1 LPSRSVIGAGYLDKH
16 TAEGRKNG
24 RGLEDF
30 KKTETAALANKSDV
44 PDFQPPLLPAA
55 AVTVTLT
62 EEPVRYLAALLDR
75 EENSIAADLRA
86 MLAATATTSRLVP
99 ETNVAEANRGYRRL
113 TCSTNSP
120 N

>member
-1 LPSRSVIGAGYLDKH
+1 MATRLTTLPQREADFIEPIDCGPVPRLPDGSRWVFEIKLD
-16 TAEGRKNG
+16 
-24 RGLEDF
+24 DF
-30 KKTETAALANKSDV
+30 KKTETAALANKSGV

-99 ETNVAEANRGYRRL
+99 RNKRRR
-113 TCSTNSP
+113 S
-120 N
+120 